1 MTGQTLRRWIIRAL
15 ILVAALV
22 GAGFVL
28 REPVTCFFFVR
39 NPPDDLILYSLRG
52 SVRIMSLDGAGRCPI
67 TSRNEEQRV
76 YAPIGSPDGRRIAFT
91 VEDRRES
98 KVWME
103 IVNVDGSERS
113 RITPPELEVI
123 SLAWFF
129 SPINSGLQMWSPDG
143 ERLVFSARPS
153 GSSALRGALYL
164 WSSAE
169 GAQPIPNSDGAQ
181 VGFWAPDGEHLLLI
195 TDSPLHTG
203 ATRNHVSL
211 EIMRVDGSERRLL
224 ADDAMYWELQPL
236 IQWLPDGNIVYL
248 NDRSPA
254 SRRSDVIVID
264 PQTGETQGR
273 IAFNRYW
280 LRSFSPSPDGAQF
293 AITAWDYGHN
303 RPTSGGGGDDVLL
316 VIDRGAAS
324 EADARVLRRDADN
337 IPSSQ
342 VFGWSP
348 DGANVYYRKD
358 TALQRLTLAGGEEL
372 TLDDGIDFTFWRRG
386 GR

>member
-1 MTGQTLRRWIIRAL
+1 MTGQTLRRWIVRAL
-15 ILVAALV
+15 IVVAALV

-39 NPPDDLILYSLRG
+39 SSPDDLIVYVLRG

-67 TSRNEEQRV
+67 ASGNEERRLH
-76 YAPIGSPDGRRIAFT
+76 APIGSPDGRRIAFI
-91 VEDRRES
+91 VEDRRERRA
-98 KVWME
+98 WME
-103 IVNVDGSERS
+103 IVNANGSERT
-113 RITPPELEVI
+113 RITPPELDVM

-143 ERLVFSARPS
+143 ERLVFSARPA
-153 GSSALRGALYL
+153 GSDALRGALYL

-169 GAQPIPNSDGAQ
+169 GAQPVPNSDGAQ

-195 TDSPLHTG
+195 TDSAQHADSARL
-203 ATRNHVSL
+203 RVSL

-224 ADDAMYWELQPL
+224 ADDAMYWELGPY
-236 IQWLPDGNIVYL
+236 IQWLPDGNLVYL
-248 NDRSPA
+248 NDSRPA
-254 SRRSDVIVID
+254 AQRGDVIVID
-264 PQTGETQGR
+264 PRTGEAQER
-273 IAFNRYW
+273 IDFDRYW

-293 AITAWDYGHN
+293 AISAWDYRHN
-303 RPTSGGGGDDVLL
+303 RPTSSGNGDDVLL

-324 EADARVLRRDADN
+324 EADARVLRRDTTP
-337 IPSSQ
+337 IPSSD

-348 DGANVYYRKD
+348 DGANVYYRKG
-358 TALQRLTLAGGEEL
+358 TLLQRLTLASGEEL